1 MATWAETDPQVRQK
15 YGREITTKAAAMN
28 WWNKFMNNSESAI
41 IQTDLRTEAPEGGT
55 VRIYFRDEI
64 EGDGVH
70 GNQDF
75 DDNTGTQNTLFQ
87 DVDYTLFGQSTISK
101 NKKIESKMAAE
112 NFRQKA
118 HNDLPK
124 WDAKRVDKII
134 TAKLTANATNIFAC
148 SAANVLYAKNGTSSI
163 KAGDRLT
170 VAAIKQ
176 MKANVKNSQD
186 AEGNEHPMIEPAF
199 KKAIKREGEVD
210 DYIDYYVLVVGQYG
224 ANQLKNDP
232 EYMEMQKMAA
242 NRGNTNPLFSGAMAD
257 IDGVIIF
264 ERNNWNAKRA
274 GIMTSDIKDFK
285 VTVKG
290 ETVVYA
296 DGIDGYAGASGHKT
310 EIALFLGATA
320 GLYPIAEQSDYYEE
334 DKDASRKLKV
344 AIDRGMGFAKTHF
357 IGKTVE
363 QQASEYHNKDFGS
376 AVIVYSAEM

>member
-1 MATWAETDPQVRQK
+1 MSWAIDDPQVRQK
-15 YGREITTKAAAMN
+15 YGREITKKSTQML

-41 IQTDLRTEAPEGGT
+41 ILTDLRTEAPEGGT

-75 DDNTGTQNTLFQ
+75 EDNTGTQNTLYQ
-87 DVDYTLFGQSTISK
+87 DVDYTLFGQSVISK

-112 NFRQKA
+112 NFRNKA

-124 WDAKRVDKII
+124 WDATRTDKII
-134 TAKLTANATNIFAC
+134 TSKLTAGATNILAC
-148 SAANVLYAKNGTSSI
+148 SAADVSYGVNATTSI

-170 VAAIKQ
+170 VAAIKR
-176 MKANVKNSQD
+176 MKALAKNGEDD
-186 AEGNEHPMIEPAF
+186 AGAAHPMIEPAF
-199 KKAIKREGEVD
+199 KKAVVREGD
-210 DYIDYYVLVVGQYG
+210 IADYIDYYVLIVGQYG

-232 EYMEMQKMAA
+232 EYIENQKMAA
-242 NRGNTNPLFSGAMAD
+242 SRGNTNPLFTGAMAD
-257 IDGVIIF
+257 VDGVIVF

-274 GIMTSDIKDFK
+274 GIMTSDIADYK

-296 DGIDGYAGASGHKT
+296 DGIDDYAGENGHKT

-334 DKDASRKLKV
+334 DKDAKRKLKV
-344 AIDRGMGFAKTHF
+344 GIDRGMGFAKTHF
-357 IGKTVE
+357 VGKTVE